1 MDRTFSLDKPDH
13 LGNCIFRWNR
23 YHHMHM
29 VGHHVALL
37 TAFLPA
43 RSEVVTTSRFHLQTL
58 DLRILDL
65 KNTANKVQPLTF
77 CASAE
82 EPGLSGS
89 EEIRG
94 SGLLDFAGSQLMSD
108 MLVSPE
114 LYRQFA
120 EVYRWYRSRNK
131 PLFEVVAIN
140 DRDGSVELQ
149 HFDGTIEEV
158 DPDDWVSMRAESTG
172 APEDWSGSVD
182 ISVEDLPE
190 SSQAIHMDWQ
200 TELDA
205 LDDDYLSGNDLI
217 STD

>member
-1 MDRTFSLDKPDH
+1 LLRRQAYKSSQIAI
-13 LGNCIFRWNR
+13 NSR
-23 YHHMHM
+23 
-29 VGHHVALL
+29 GHHHGVEA
-37 TAFLPA
+37 P
-43 RSEVVTTSRFHLQTL
+43 
-58 DLRILDL
+58 
-65 KNTANKVQPLTF
+65 
-77 CASAE
+77 
-82 EPGLSGS
+82 
-89 EEIRG
+89 EIG
-94 SGLLDFAGSQLMSD
+94 
-108 MLVSPE
+108 
-114 LYRQFA
+114 
-120 EVYRWYRSRNK
+120 RWYRSRNK